1 MKIYKFLKIFITT
14 TFILNISVYIGYAE
28 TPKTKQLS
36 NIKQSIREK
45 QIEKDKLVLQEKI
58 YQKELKTINETI
70 RETEKKL
77 EKTSKDIELALKNL
91 NKSVK
96 DYNSASLRKSN
107 WNKTIL
113 EELNL
118 FHKMTFLK
126 SYTKDPMEYKL
137 RLKSLEYG
145 KNNFEKEKK
154 SIESLVYNMQKWEK
168 SKKNLMSIKQR
179 ESEFVIQNKSLL
191 EEKNKILKTTSDKRR
206 HAEKEIRVLNDSA
219 KALQALINKINSE
232 NAKKRETTIGQ
243 QTTPQIRRKKSLT
256 WPVVGNVISYFGK
269 TKHPELD
276 TYIIN
281 NGIKIKASDYAK
293 VKSIDSGEIVFTGA
307 FRSYGKIIIIDH
319 KNATFSVY
327 GFLNKIYVKE
337 GQKVSKDDIIADIGR
352 EKDAVLYLEIRQNN
366 IPDDPLLWLRD
377 K

>member
-1 MKIYKFLKIFITT
+1 MSIH
-14 TFILNISVYIGYAE
+14 IGYAE
-28 TPKTKQLS
+28 TSETKRLS
-36 NIKQSIREK
+36 DIKQSIRKK
-45 QIEKDKLVLQEKI
+45 QIEKNKLVLQEKI
-58 YQKELKTINETI
+58 YQKELKTINKTI
-70 RETEKKL
+70 GQTEKKL
-77 EKTSKDIELALKNL
+77 EKVSKDIESALKNL
-91 NKSVK
+91 NKSAK
-96 DYNSASLRKSN
+96 EYNSASLRKSN

-154 SIESLVYNMQKWEK
+154 SVESLGYELQKWGK
-168 SKKNLMSIKQR
+168 SKKNLISLKQI
-179 ESEFVIQNKSLL
+179 ESAFVNQNKSLL
-191 EEKNKILKTTSDKRR
+191 KEKNKILKTTAEKRQL
-206 HAEKEIRVLNDSA
+206 AEKEIRTLNDSA
-219 KALQALINKINSE
+219 KALQTLINKINAE
-232 NAKKRETTIGQ
+232 KVKKRETTISQ
-243 QTTPQIRRKKSLT
+243 LTPQIRRKKSLS
-256 WPVVGNVISYFGK
+256 WPVEGNITSYFGK

-281 NGIKIKASDYAK
+281 NGIKINSLDYAK
-293 VKSIDSGEIVFTGA
+293 VKSIDSGKVVFTGV
-307 FRSYGKIIIIDH
+307 FRSYGKIVIIDH

-337 GQKVSKDDIIADIGR
+337 GQKVFKEAIIADVGKER
-352 EKDAVLYLEIRQNN
+352 DAVLYLEIRQNN
-366 IPDDPLLWLRD
+366 IPNDPLLWLRS

>member
-1 MKIYKFLKIFITT
+1 MKIYNFLKIFITAL
-14 TFILNISVYIGYAE
+14 FVLNISVHIGYAE
-28 TPKTKQLS
+28 TSKTKRLS
-36 NIKQSIREK
+36 DIKQSIREK

-70 RETEKKL
+70 GETEKKL
-77 EKTSKDIELALKNL
+77 EKVSKDIESALKNL
-91 NKSVK
+91 NKSAK
-96 DYNSASLRKSN
+96 DYDSASLRKSN
-107 WNKTIL
+107 WNKAIL

-145 KNNFEKEKK
+145 NNNFEKEKK
-154 SIESLVYNMQKWEK
+154 SVENLAYDLQKWEK
-168 SKKNLMSIKQR
+168 SKKNLIILKQR
-179 ESEFVIQNKSLL
+179 ESEFVTQNKSLL
-191 EEKNKILKTTSDKRR
+191 EEKNKILKTTADKRR
-206 HAEKEIRVLNDSA
+206 HAEKEIRALNDSA

-232 NAKKRETTIGQ
+232 NAKKRETTIGPP
-243 QTTPQIRRKKSLT
+243 TPKIKRKKSLT
-256 WPVVGNVISYFGK
+256 WPVAGNVISYFGK

-281 NGIKIKASDYAK
+281 NGIKINGSDYAK
-293 VKSIDSGEIVFTGA
+293 VKSIDSGKVVFTGV
-307 FRSYGKIIIIDH
+307 FRSYGKVVIIDH

-337 GQKVSKDDIIADIGR
+337 GQKVSKEEIIADIGR

-366 IPDDPLLWLRD
+366 IPDDPLLWLRS

>member
-1 MKIYKFLKIFITT
+1 MKIYNFLKIFITAS
-14 TFILNISVYIGYAE
+14 FILNISVYIGYAE
-28 TPKTKQLS
+28 TPKAKRLS
-36 NIKQSIREK
+36 DIKQSIREK

-58 YQKELKTINETI
+58 YQKELKIINETI
-70 RETEKKL
+70 GETENKL
-77 EKTSKDIELALKNL
+77 EKVSKDIESALKNI

-154 SIESLVYNMQKWEK
+154 SIESLVYNLQKLEK
-168 SKKNLMSIKQR
+168 SKQNLTKLRQR
-179 ESEFVIQNKSLL
+179 EIEFVAQNKSLL
-191 EEKNKILKTTSDKRR
+191 EGKNKILKTTADKRR
-206 HAEKEIRVLNDSA
+206 HAEKEIRALNDSA

-232 NAKKRETTIGQ
+232 NAKKRETTMC
-243 QTTPQIRRKKSLT
+243 QTTPQIKRKKSLT
-256 WPVVGNVISYFGK
+256 WPVAGNVISYFGK

-281 NGIKIKASDYAK
+281 NGIKISTSDYAK
-293 VKSIDSGEIVFTGA
+293 VKSIDSGEIVFTGV
-307 FRSYGKIIIIDH
+307 FRSYGKVVIIDH
-319 KNATFSVY
+319 KNATFFVY

-337 GQKVSKDDIIADIGR
+337 GQKVSKDEVIADIGR
-352 EKDAVLYLEIRQNN
+352 ERDAVLYFEIRQNN
-366 IPDDPLLWLRD
+366 IPDDPLLWLRS